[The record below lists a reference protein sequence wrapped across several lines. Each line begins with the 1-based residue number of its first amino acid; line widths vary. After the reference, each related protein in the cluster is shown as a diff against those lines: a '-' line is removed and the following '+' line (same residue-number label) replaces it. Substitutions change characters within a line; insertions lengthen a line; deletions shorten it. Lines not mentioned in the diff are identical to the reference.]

1 MFSRSRQQRFVEK
14 GDPTRSQQVLAVV
27 IDFQWWILL
36 LVCVSAAAVH
46 YFRPLPT
53 PDAAMAKIQEL
64 AKTKAELEEKQKKIV
79 RRIAWLQDTKSGY
92 RELVAKDKLGWQAED
107 EVLLQIERTPA
118 APATR

>member
-14 GDPTRSQQVLAVV
+14 GDSTRAQQVLSVV

-53 PDAAMAKIQEL
+53 HAAAMAKIQEL
-64 AKTKAELEEKQKKIV
+64 TKAKAELEEKQQKIV

-107 EVLLQIERTPA
+107 EVLLQIDQTPA
-118 APATR
+118 APAMR